1 MNFLTLKTAIN
12 GGSKKSSNLRKQ
24 LFTTRDSRQRKHAL
38 FRRVSPC
45 VRFVAKRRESTRRNL
60 SRRVGRFSRFMRVK
74 IFSNIR
80 SKKALTQMFE
90 YVILNIHSTKKRSFL
105 MDTVRQISLRH
116 CVTIFAMEVRYC
128 RLRAAMYRS
137 CARRPMPY

>member
-38 FRRVSPC
+38 FRRVSPF
-45 VRFVAKRRESTRRNL
+45 VRFVAKRRESYPTKPFAPCRAFFAVCESEN
-60 SRRVGRFSRFMRVK
+60 
-74 IFSNIR
+74 IFEYPFQ
-80 SKKALTQMFE
+80 KVLTQMFE
-90 YVILNIHSTKKRSFL
+90 YVMLNIHSIKEHSFL

-116 CVTIFAMEVRYC
+116 FVTIFAMEVRYGT
-128 RLRAAMYRS
+128 
-137 CARRPMPY
+137 